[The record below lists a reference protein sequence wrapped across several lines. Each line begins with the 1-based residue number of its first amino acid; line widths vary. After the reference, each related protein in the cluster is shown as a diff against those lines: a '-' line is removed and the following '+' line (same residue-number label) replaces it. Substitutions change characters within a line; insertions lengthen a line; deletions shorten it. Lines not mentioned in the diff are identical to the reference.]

1 MLHYTEFCISPYE
14 VPKEQSIC
22 IYISGCINK
31 CKNCHYPELQLSD
44 SGELLYPHLADI
56 VELYFNQA
64 SCICFLGE
72 RKGLPQEKHE
82 FVSYSKY
89 AHTKGLKTCLYS
101 GRDTVIETWMHI
113 FDYIKLG
120 SYHEEFGA
128 LDSLTTNQRI
138 YRKNS
143 SNSYDD
149 ITYLFWHKK

>member
-44 SGELLYPHLADI
+44 IGELLYLHFADI

-72 RKGLPQEKHE
+72 GKGLPQEKHE
-82 FVSYSKY
+82 FVSYAEY
-89 AHTKGLKTCLYS
+89 AHKKG
-101 GRDTVIETWMHI
+101 
-113 FDYIKLG
+113 
-120 SYHEEFGA
+120 
-128 LDSLTTNQRI
+128 
-138 YRKNS
+138 
-143 SNSYDD
+143 
-149 ITYLFWHKK
+149 